1 MSQPTNRSAT
11 VPLPGKLD
19 ESLKEFW
26 VDNPW
31 QIVAHGHN
39 LSCYERNR
47 VFLNVQ
53 GQDFLDISH
62 LTGAD
67 SDGDGRAV
75 VAADFRNTGMLDLV
89 VRQAGG
95 GALLLFENR
104 LPRKNY
110 LQVSLRGHP
119 RHGHASNRQGIGAR
133 LTAVVRGQQLV
144 RELYPANGYLAQ
156 APNVVHFGLG
166 DHAAIDSLT
175 IRWPSGKIQTFAKMK
190 GNRHIVVDEN
200 TEGADAVSAV
210 MPGQPI
216 ATTSGTKVTFVE

>member
-1 MSQPTNRSAT
+1 MWLAVVSQPTNRSAT

-19 ESLKEFW
+19 DSLKEFW

-47 VFLNVQ
+47 VFLNIQ

-75 VAADFRNTGMLDLV
+75 VAADFRNSGVLDLV

-110 LQVSLRGHP
+110 LQVSLRGH
-119 RHGHASNRQGIGAR
+119 ASNRQGIGAR
-133 LTAVVRGQQLV
+133 LTAVVHGQQIV

-156 APNVVHFGLG
+156 APSVVHFGLG
-166 DHAAIDSLT
+166 DHASIDSLT
-175 IRWPSGKIQTFAKMK
+175 IRWPSGKLQTLANLR
-190 GNRHIVVDEN
+190 GNRHIIVDEDR
-200 TEGADAVSAV
+200 EGADSVTTV
-210 MPGQPI
+210 TPGQPI
-216 ATTSGTKVTFVE
+216 AP